1 MELAKKDVCRFFLK
15 GQCKNG
21 DRCNYEH
28 PQGREKAP
36 QVRQEIAAR
45 QPERERPQADPRQEV
60 EIKDPEALQKMR
72 YLATMKAAIRQPCRA
87 CKSKRL
93 LAMISCGCQLLCRTC
108 ANTAKQCPEHKASFD
123 PGFIIGGEED

>member
-1 MELAKKDVCRFFLK
+1 MEGGKKDVCRFFLK

-28 PQGREKAP
+28 PREKAP
-36 QVRQEIAAR
+36 LARKDPPARLPQEK
-45 QPERERPQADPRQEV
+45 ERPQAEERQEV

-72 YLATMKAAIRQPCRA
+72 YLAGMKATMRQPCRG

-93 LAMISCGCQLLCRTC
+93 LAMISCGCQVFCKTC
-108 ANTAKQCPEHKASFD
+108 ANKLK
-123 PGFIIGGEED
+123 